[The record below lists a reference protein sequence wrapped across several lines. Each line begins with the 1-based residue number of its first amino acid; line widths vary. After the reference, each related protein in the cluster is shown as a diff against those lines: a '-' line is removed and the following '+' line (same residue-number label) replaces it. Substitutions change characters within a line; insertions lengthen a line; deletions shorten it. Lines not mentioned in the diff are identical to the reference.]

1 MRLKTVAGF
10 ARFSPDGRLLAVGT
24 RFGKTQVWS
33 TATWKPVTRWLGGD
47 AGGILIAHISPDG
60 RSSPPAATSATCSCG
75 TSATEQA
82 LGPPLP
88 GGTNVPVLPFFTADG
103 NALIASYETG
113 RAITWDLRSESL
125 TRHACE
131 VAGRRL
137 TRDEW
142 QEFVPGRDYDPAC

>member
-1 MRLKTVAGF
+1 M
-10 ARFSPDGRLLAVGT
+10 
-24 RFGKTQVWS
+24 
-33 TATWKPVTRWLGGD
+33 TRWLGSD

-60 RSSPPAATSATCSCG
+60 RTLATGSDTGNVQLWDIS
-75 TSATEQA
+75 TEQA

-103 NALIASYETG
+103 NALIASYATG
-113 RAITWDLRSESL
+113 RAITWDIRSESL

-137 TRDEW
+137 TRAEW

>member
-1 MRLKTVAGF
+1 MRLAAFAGF
-10 ARFSPDGRLLAVGT
+10 ARFSPDGRLLAVGN

-33 TATWKPVTRWLGGD
+33 TASWKPVTRWLGGD
-47 AGGILIAHISPDG
+47 GGGILIGQISPDG
-60 RSSPPAATSATCSCG
+60 RTLATGSEIG
-75 TSATEQA
+75 NVQLWDIPTEQA
-82 LGPPLP
+82 LGAPLP

-113 RAITWDLRSESL
+113 RAITWDIRPESL

-137 TRDEW
+137 TRAEW
-142 QEFVPGRDYDPAC
+142 REFLPGRAYDPAC